1 MGAFCIGQLT
11 SQRSRWS
18 VERRGGSQGEYGSAR
33 ARRARKSQ
41 GCASRPGGGTFPVL
55 VPSGVRCG
63 TVSRPPAASISAPAA
78 PWGDRRGYLRAKA
91 GTLTG
96 RGAFAY
102 GTAALNATKSKG
114 GHVET
119 ALRPSPLPWR
129 GFHLGVGEAR
139 RRQGRSHCTAPP
151 NNERG
156 LSVGFVKAGCRR
168 SSTKDGAEGPIRAR
182 RLGGARASSTS
193 PHPAPSAV
201 ASGCRMSSLPG
212 IRLRLCREPMDG

>member
-1 MGAFCIGQLT
+1 LHRATDKPKVALVGGAKGWKPRGIRV
-11 SQRSRWS
+11 SARSPRPEKS
-18 VERRGGSQGEYGSAR
+18 RVRLRHRRGARSA
-33 ARRARKSQ
+33 
-41 GCASRPGGGTFPVL
+41 L

-119 ALRPSPLPWR
+119 PLRPSPLPWR

-156 LSVGFVKAGCRR
+156 LQ
-168 SSTKDGAEGPIRAR
+168 
-182 RLGGARASSTS
+182 
-193 PHPAPSAV
+193 SA
-201 ASGCRMSSLPG
+201 L
-212 IRLRLCREPMDG
+212 

>member
-1 MGAFCIGQLT
+1 MHRATDKPKVALVGGAKGWKPRGIRV
-11 SQRSRWS
+11 SARSPRPEKS
-18 VERRGGSQGEYGSAR
+18 RVRLRHRRGARSA
-33 ARRARKSQ
+33 
-41 GCASRPGGGTFPVL
+41 L

-119 ALRPSPLPWR
+119 PLRPSPLPWR

-168 SSTKDGAEGPIRAR
+168 SWTKFDGAEGPIRAR
-182 RLGGARASSTS
+182 RPGGARASSTS

-201 ASGCRMSSLPG
+201 ASGCRLLSLPG